1 MDDLILCQHGHQR
14 SRRRRV
20 AREVTVD
27 ERTSVEQFIR
37 SSGFPLE
44 FAAAREL
51 RSAGFVPRHGRTY
64 EAASQSGEI
73 VYREIDVL
81 AELIDSRLAMP
92 AQVVV
97 ECKHAKAPWVVIAG
111 DLDPDPAVAPIQAR
125 QARRPSDPVAAAIRR
140 TLGIEPPLAFAV
152 VELRP
157 AALKP
162 NQVDAA
168 FDAVRQVLSAAT
180 GATRLVAKKAST
192 LLHPIVVLDGHLWRY
207 QDGKELERVDR
218 ARFVWWGEPAGPVA
232 RVVDVVT
239 RDGFGP
245 DYLLE
250 LRNELVATTHAIR
263 AVPVRPSAV
272 SF

>member
-1 MDDLILCQHGHQR
+1 M
-14 SRRRRV
+14 
-20 AREVTVD
+20 TVD
-27 ERTSVEQFIR
+27 ERTSVEQFIQ

-44 FAAAREL
+44 FAAARQL

-64 EAASQSGEI
+64 EAVSQSGEI

-81 AELIDSRLAMP
+81 AELIDLRLAMP

-97 ECKHAKAPWVVIAG
+97 ECKHANAPWVVIAG
-111 DLDPDPAVAPIQAR
+111 DLDREPAVAAIQAHA
-125 QARRPSDPVAAAIRR
+125 ARRPSEAVAAAIRS
-140 TLGIEPPLAFAV
+140 TLRIEPPLAFAV
-152 VELRP
+152 VELRTT
-157 AALKP
+157 ALKS

-168 FDAVRQVLSAAT
+168 FDAVRQVISAAT
-180 GATRLVAKKAST
+180 GANHLVAKKAST

-218 ARFVWWGEPAGPVA
+218 ARLVWWGEPAGPVA

-239 RDGFGP
+239 REGFGSE
-245 DYLLE
+245 YLLE
-250 LRNELVATTHAIR
+250 LRDELVATTQAIHAIR
-263 AVPVRPSAV
+263 ITPGAA